1 MPFMRKGIF
10 NQLTLLL
17 LTVTTPM
24 AAQSYSVAVDL
35 RCSKPVFEAGEPVVC
50 FVEIVNHQ
58 SKSHVIY
65 VPSSLFPTRVAGWPV
80 TVLELDV
87 RKDAAERPLPNLWLT
102 TGTLDMAGFNERNLQ
117 PLDFGRLVGWEM
129 DLKNGVLW
137 RYALE
142 PGHYRVRAHVR
153 IDILGSLKRSTRLS
167 AAVQRALGSR
177 FRDADKLVLNGE
189 FTSNEVT
196 FSVN

>member
-1 MPFMRKGIF
+1 
-10 NQLTLLL
+10 
-17 LTVTTPM
+17 
-24 AAQSYSVAVDL
+24 
-35 RCSKPVFEAGEPVVC
+35 
-50 FVEIVNHQ
+50 
-58 SKSHVIY
+58 
-65 VPSSLFPTRVAGWPV
+65 
-80 TVLELDV
+80 
-87 RKDAAERPLPNLWLT
+87 
-102 TGTLDMAGFNERNLQ
+102 
-117 PLDFGRLVGWEM
+117 M